1 VDVKTT
7 WAALEAAEIKFNQT
21 QSDEDV
27 QKIKALEIKYTR
39 LRKAQATSAPKI
51 IAALRSLGL
60 SHEDAV
66 NVYAEPQVR
75 RVNPRTGM
83 VEITRNPFIQNAPNV
98 LNLRINGEDKILLF
112 NDENERGMQVLKALK
127 NEDVGS
133 IDGFLST
140 AAKATRWIAKAN
152 TQWNPLFGIRNF
164 MRDFST
170 AMLNLS
176 STPLAGEQAKVA
188 KYAGAAIKQLF
199 VDARAEREGQPLPDS
214 KLKGLLTEARE
225 DGVPTAYRDMFDNAK
240 QYQESLIKAF
250 KYDANQG
257 ATVRARNM
265 GNYLKGWLEDYNA
278 VTEMAFR
285 FATYRAAREA
295 NIGGDNKNGVDG
307 PNTRAKAALLA
318 NDPVWADRW
327 DDLDDDWQDSLRRL
341 MRRAG
346 AAELRRLDLPL
357 SFELDN
363 PYATRFALTQTAEMV
378 KAVTAETKKAIRAVV
393 GAGFVEHYPPRDMA
407 KLVKPMIGLTAPDAR
422 AVRNRAA
429 KLAKDDLSPERVQ
442 ELTERYADKLLRRRC
457 ENIARTETINSLS
470 AGNNAA
476 WRSADEAGLLPKG
489 TEREWMATPTSGRTC
504 TICARLHGKRIPL
517 DGTYTHPVTGAPISH
532 PGGEAHPS
540 CRCAERLV
548 FSDSPSARPAAP
560 KTPKSAGPFAPE

>member
-1 VDVKTT
+1 MRLAVVTT
-7 WAALEAAEIKFNQT
+7 GPRRCGCVVPCARPAARVPPARVLPVHRVALDDDRDTPDDPVPPPAGAASGQEPGRDT
-21 QSDEDV
+21 PD
-27 QKIKALEIKYTR
+27 
-39 LRKAQATSAPKI
+39 
-51 IAALRSLGL
+51 AALRRL
-60 SHEDAV
+60 
-66 NVYAEPQVR
+66 VR
-75 RVNPRTGM
+75 
-83 VEITRNPFIQNAPNV
+83 
-98 LNLRINGEDKILLF
+98 D
-112 NDENERGMQVLKALK
+112 
-127 NEDVGS
+127 
-133 IDGFLST
+133 
-140 AAKATRWIAKAN
+140 W
-152 TQWNPLFGIRNF
+152 
-164 MRDFST
+164 
-170 AMLNLS
+170 
-176 STPLAGEQAKVA
+176 LAGSRDALTEK
-188 KYAGAAIKQLF
+188 AIE
-199 VDARAEREGQPLPDS
+199 RALREG
-214 KLKGLLTEARE
+214 
-225 DGVPTAYRDMFDNAK
+225 
-240 QYQESLIKAF
+240 
-250 KYDANQG
+250 
-257 ATVRARNM
+257 
-265 GNYLKGWLEDYNA
+265 
-278 VTEMAFR
+278 
-285 FATYRAAREA
+285 
-295 NIGGDNKNGVDG
+295 
-307 PNTRAKAALLA
+307 KAALLA

-357 SFELDN
+357 GFALDN
-363 PYATRFALTQTAEMV
+363 PYAVRFALTQTAEMV

-442 ELTERYADKLLRRRC
+442 ELTDRYAEKLLKRRA

-517 DGTYTHPVTGAPISH
+517 DGTYTHPVTGAPINH

-548 FSDSPSARPAAP
+548 FSDSAPARPAAP